1 MFIIPKWWGYYLISM
16 PASLSGPQDHLQV
29 LWFARRTH
37 KTYSSDLLRPKEKAH
52 GTKSEEARPRIPGSH
67 TGCPQFLQHRIMTT
81 RVKYC
86 IPGKLVR
93 DPVPSFYVA
102 GHMGILYL
110 ACPRVPDLQRK
121 SRYSSTKHTVFTNG
135 IGTVRLSYLAMVGT
149 LQKPKFSESSQR
161 PILLGDLSKDRV
173 SGWLC

>member
-16 PASLSGPQDHLQV
+16 PASLRGPQDHVQV

-37 KTYSSDLLRPKEKAH
+37 KTYSSDLLRPKEKPH
-52 GTKSEEARPRIPGSH
+52 GTKSEEAARPRLPGSH

-93 DPVPSFYVA
+93 DSVPSFYGGWSH
-102 GHMGILYL
+102 GHPLPSMSPSSRL
-110 ACPRVPDLQRK
+110 AEEKQIFQHKAHCFHSFRSETFLSGKGGNPPETQVPRVKPTANLA
-121 SRYSSTKHTVFTNG
+121 SRPF
-135 IGTVRLSYLAMVGT
+135 
-149 LQKPKFSESSQR
+149 
-161 PILLGDLSKDRV
+161 
-173 SGWLC
+173 

>member
-16 PASLSGPQDHLQV
+16 PASLRGPQDHLQV

-52 GTKSEEARPRIPGSH
+52 GTKSEEARPGCLNSSSTELWQHVWSIVYQGSSLE
-67 TGCPQFLQHRIMTT
+67 TQCPVFM
-81 RVKYC
+81 
-86 IPGKLVR
+86 G
-93 DPVPSFYVA
+93 A
-102 GHMGILYL
+102 GHMGILCL

-135 IGTVRLSYLAMVGT
+135 LGTVRLSYLAMVGT
-149 LQKPKFSESSQR
+149 LQKPKFPESSQW
-161 PILLGDLSKDRV
+161 PILLGDFSKDRV